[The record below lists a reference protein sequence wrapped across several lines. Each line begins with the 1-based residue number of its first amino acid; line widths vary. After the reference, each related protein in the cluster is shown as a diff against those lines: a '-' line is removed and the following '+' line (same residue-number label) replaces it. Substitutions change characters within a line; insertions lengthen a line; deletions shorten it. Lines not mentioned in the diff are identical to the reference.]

1 MIQPFTPTELDTI
14 RAAAEAATPADY
26 STYNLDEYEGVITPS
41 FHYYDD
47 SGKMVPV
54 AGWVLEG
61 PKSIGN
67 SEGCAL
73 TEADAKHLK
82 NCSPASVMRLVEQI
96 KQLTKQVDEYGKVM
110 TNVVPGEHGEGEEV
124 PATPESI
131 RYLLKELQSE
141 WDNAERRI
149 TKLRAELVEQARPIG
164 WQPIE
169 TAPKDGTEIIA
180 SKNGKLF
187 IVDWSPQNGW
197 TTRNGNL
204 INPDGWFPLPKPPEA
219 K

>member
-1 MIQPFTPTELDTI
+1 MSLPFTTAELDAI
-14 RAAAEAATPADY
+14 KAAAEAAIQAKDGDDAVAFRD
-26 STYNLDEYEGVITPS
+26 SYNQYIASVR
-41 FHYYDD
+41 
-47 SGKMVPV
+47 
-54 AGWVLEG
+54 
-61 PKSIGN
+61 
-67 SEGCAL
+67 
-73 TEADAKHLK
+73 
-82 NCSPASVMRLVEQI
+82 SPATVLRLVEQI
-96 KQLTKQVDEYGKVM
+96 KRLTKQVDEYGKVM

-141 WDNAERRI
+141 WDNSERKVS
-149 TKLRAELVEQARPIG
+149 KLQAALVEQARSIG

-204 INPDGWFPLPKPPEA
+204 INPDGWFPLPKPLEA

>member
-1 MIQPFTPTELDTI
+1 MIQPFTPAELDAI
-14 RAAAEAATPADY
+14 RDAAEAATKNATMYRYDHGGGRLAVFEGDKRELVADL
-26 STYNLDEYEGVITPS
+26 YNLNDREFFDLIRPETVLRLAEQIERLTKELTDADCLRGNQLAAITSALMSDTRISHLNCQLPKGHALRTPA
-41 FHYYDD
+41 FDD
-47 SGKMVPV
+47 AMR
-54 AGWVLEG
+54 
-61 PKSIGN
+61 SI
-67 SEGCAL
+67 EKIFELRA
-73 TEADAKHLK
+73 A
-82 NCSPASVMRLVEQI
+82 LVE
-96 KQLTKQVDEYGKVM
+96 K
-110 TNVVPGEHGEGEEV
+110 
-124 PATPESI
+124 
-131 RYLLKELQSE
+131 
-141 WDNAERRI
+141 
-149 TKLRAELVEQARPIG
+149 ARPIG